1 MNSITNF
8 KSYTTIKTLTLLNF
22 TTINKHLNK
31 TKMDIE
37 KTIDALNSLIVIN
50 NDRIEGYKTA
60 EAEAQE
66 TDLKMLFSDLME
78 TSVQNRKELVAEV
91 TRLGGTPD
99 EGTRVTGKFF
109 RVWMD
114 VKAAFTGND
123 RKTILESCEYGEDVA
138 LETYKNV
145 LIQDQID
152 TDSTE
157 KNMLN
162 KHYAL
167 LTVDHDKIKQLLD
180 AIEYEKRQN
189 E

>member
-1 MNSITNF
+1 
-8 KSYTTIKTLTLLNF
+8 
-22 TTINKHLNK
+22 
-31 TKMDIE
+31 MDIE
-37 KTIDALNSLIVIN
+37 KTIEAFNSLIVIN
-50 NDRIEGYKTA
+50 NDRVEGYKTA
-60 EAEAQE
+60 EAEAKE

-91 TRLGGTPD
+91 KRLGGIPD

-123 RKTILESCEYGEDVA
+123 RKTILESCEYGEDVI
-138 LETYKNV
+138 LETYKKV
-145 LIQDQID
+145 LIQDHQD
-152 TDSTE
+152 TNSKEQDL
-157 KNMLN
+157 LN

-167 LTVDHDKIKQLLD
+167 LKSDHDKVKEL
-180 AIEYEKRQN
+180 IEIIEHKKRLT

>member
-1 MNSITNF
+1 ME
-8 KSYTTIKTLTLLNF
+8 
-22 TTINKHLNK
+22 
-31 TKMDIE
+31 IE
-37 KTIDALNSLIVIN
+37 KTIEAFNSLIVIN

-123 RKTILESCEYGEDVA
+123 RKAILDSCLYGEDVA
-138 LETYKNV
+138 LETYKKV
-145 LIQDQID
+145 LIQDHQD
-152 TDSTE
+152 TNSKEQD
-157 KNMLN
+157 MLN

-167 LTVDHDKIKQLLD
+167 LKVDHDRVKELLD
-180 AIEYEKRQN
+180 AIAHEKRLT

>member
-1 MNSITNF
+1 ME
-8 KSYTTIKTLTLLNF
+8 
-22 TTINKHLNK
+22 
-31 TKMDIE
+31 IE
-37 KTIDALNSLIVIN
+37 KTIEAFNSLIIIN
-50 NDRIEGYKTA
+50 NDRVEGYKTA
-60 EAEAQE
+60 EAEAEE
-66 TDLKMLFSDLME
+66 TDLKMLFSDLMQ

-123 RKTILESCEYGEDVA
+123 RKAILESCEYGEDVI
-138 LETYKNV
+138 LETYKKV
-145 LIQDQID
+145 LIQDHQD
-152 TDSTE
+152 TNSKEQDL
-157 KNMLN
+157 LN

-167 LTVDHDKIKQLLD
+167 LKVDHDRVKELIEKI
-180 AIEYEKRQN
+180 EHEKRLT

>member
-1 MNSITNF
+1 ME
-8 KSYTTIKTLTLLNF
+8 
-22 TTINKHLNK
+22 
-31 TKMDIE
+31 IE
-37 KTIDALNSLIVIN
+37 KTIEAFNSLIVIN

-114 VKAAFTGND
+114 VKAAITGND
-123 RKTILESCEYGEDVA
+123 RKAILDSCLYGEDVA

-145 LIQDQID
+145 LIQDHQD
-152 TDSTE
+152 TNSKEQD
-157 KNMLN
+157 MLN
-162 KHYAL
+162 KHYSL
-167 LTVDHDKIKQLLD
+167 LKVDRERVKELID
-180 AIEYEKRQN
+180 AIEHEKRLT

>member
-1 MNSITNF
+1 MN
-8 KSYTTIKTLTLLNF
+8 
-22 TTINKHLNK
+22 
-31 TKMDIE
+31 IE
-37 KTIDALNSLIVIN
+37 KTISAFNSLIVIN

-78 TSVQNRKELVAEV
+78 TSVQNRKELVAAV

-123 RKTILESCEYGEDVA
+123 RKAILESCEYGEDVA
-138 LETYKNV
+138 LETYNNV
-145 LIQDQID
+145 LIQDHVD

-157 KNMLN
+157 KNMLH
-162 KHYAL
+162 KQYAL
-167 LTVDHDKIKQLLD
+167 LKVDHDKVKHLLD
-180 AIEYEKRQN
+180 TIEYVKRSA